1 MKKEKKKNNYVLK
14 YNGGI
19 KMNKILI
26 AGPASQILG
35 VKIAQELGIEALNT
49 EIKLFPDGENYLR
62 INIEDE
68 TLIADKKVIIVQ
80 STGPNSSGNQ
90 NSRLIELFMMIDS
103 VKRMGAAK
111 IVVVVPYLAYARQDK
126 VFRPGE
132 SQFSN
137 VIFNIINSLG
147 IDELYVVDI
156 HAPEVLEFCSCKAIN
171 IDSMKL
177 LADYITTKG
186 AKDIVVVSPDK
197 GAIERSKAFAKH
209 FGENIPVDFFEKERD
224 VKTGKIKMTGAL
236 SLKGKDIVIADDII
250 ATGGTMA
257 TAIKLAKKNGAHTI
271 YVVATHAL
279 LLDQAKFKILK
290 AGADE
295 IIGTDSIDNEA
306 SKASLAKIIAD
317 YLK

>member
-1 MKKEKKKNNYVLK
+1 MLK
-14 YNGGI
+14 
-19 KMNKILI
+19 KILI

-35 VKIAQELGIEALNT
+35 VKIAQELGIEVINT
-49 EIKLFPDGENYLR
+49 EAKVFPDGENYLR

-68 TLIADKKVIIVQ
+68 TLIADKEIIIVH
-80 STGPNSSGNQ
+80 STGPSSTANQ
-90 NSRLIELFMMIDS
+90 NSRLMELFMIVDA

-111 IVVVVPYLAYARQDK
+111 IIVVTPYLAYARQDK

-132 SQFSN
+132 SQFAY
-137 VIFNIINSLG
+137 VIFNFINSLG

-156 HAPEVLEFCSCKAIN
+156 HAPNILDFSSCKAIN

-177 LADYITTKG
+177 LADYIISKG

-209 FGENIPVDFFEKERD
+209 FGENVPVDIFEKERD
-224 VKTGKIKMTGAL
+224 VTTGDIKMSGKL
-236 SLKGKDIVIADDII
+236 SLNGKDVVIADDII

-257 TAIKLAKKNGAHTI
+257 SAIELARKSGANKI
-271 YVVATHAL
+271 YAVATHAL
-279 LLDQAKFKILK
+279 LLGQAKYRILK

-295 IIGTDSIDNEA
+295 IIGTDAIDNEV
-306 SKASLAKIIAD
+306 SRVSLAKIIVD

>member
-1 MKKEKKKNNYVLK
+1 MK
-14 YNGGI
+14 
-19 KMNKILI
+19 KILI

-35 VKIAQELGIEALNT
+35 VRIAQELGIEAINT
-49 EIKLFPDGENYLR
+49 EVKIFPDGENYLR

-68 TLIADKKVIIVQ
+68 TLIADKEIIIVH
-80 STGPNSSGNQ
+80 STGPSSSEDQ
-90 NSRLIELFMMIDS
+90 NSRLMELFMMIDA

-111 IVVVVPYLAYARQDK
+111 IIVVAPYLAYARQDK

-132 SQFSN
+132 SQFAY

-156 HAPEVLEFCSCKAIN
+156 HAPEVLDFCSCKAIN

-177 LADYITTKG
+177 LADHIISKG
-186 AKDIVVVSPDK
+186 ARDVVVVSPDK
-197 GAIERSKAFAKH
+197 GAIERSKAFANH
-209 FGENIPVDFFEKERD
+209 FGENVPVDVFEKERD
-224 VKTGKIKMTGAL
+224 VKTGDIKMSGNL
-236 SLKGKDIVIADDII
+236 SLTGKDVVIADDII

-257 TAIKLAKKNGAHTI
+257 SAIELARKSGANKI
-271 YVVATHAL
+271 YAIATHAL
-279 LLDQAKFKILK
+279 LLGQAKYRILK

-295 IIGTDSIDNEA
+295 IIGTDAIDNEV
-306 SKASLAKIIAD
+306 SKVSLAKIIAD